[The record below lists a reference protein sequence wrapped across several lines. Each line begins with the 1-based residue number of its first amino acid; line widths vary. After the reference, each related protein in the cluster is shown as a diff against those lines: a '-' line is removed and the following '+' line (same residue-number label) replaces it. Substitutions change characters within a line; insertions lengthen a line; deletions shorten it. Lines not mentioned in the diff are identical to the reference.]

1 MTSTDLSTDRPAP
14 RIGVAIKFVPLRVE
28 VNPLTGAVS
37 ADDRLSGASPAD
49 EAALEYALR
58 LAGSWGRGWQVVV
71 ASVGDRRCE
80 AVLRDALAR
89 GASHATRVD
98 LPADA
103 ASPAVA
109 ACLAAALGDCDLVL
123 CGALSLN
130 RGSGSVPAFL
140 ADQMS
145 AAQALGLVSLTDL
158 GPGRLEVERRLDG
171 GRRERLEVSAP
182 GVLSV
187 EASGVRLRRAAL
199 PAVLRARTA
208 ALEVLP
214 SPVPYAQDPASGTRR
229 PYRPRPKRLPA
240 PAAALS
246 SRDRVLALTGALTE
260 RRAPAVLRTTDA
272 AAAADA
278 LLQFLRERNYVS

>member
-1 MTSTDLSTDRPAP
+1 MTSTELATAHPSPP
-14 RIGVAIKFVPLRVE
+14 QIGVAIKFVPLRVE

-58 LAGSWGRGWQVVV
+58 LAEGWGWDVVV

-89 GASHATRVD
+89 GATHATRVD

-123 CGALSLN
+123 CGALSLD

-158 GPGRLEVERRLDG
+158 GPGRLEAERRLDG
-171 GRRERLEVSAP
+171 GRRERLAVSAP

-199 PAVLRARTA
+199 PAVLQAQEA

-214 SPVPYAQDPASGTRR
+214 SPVPYVQDPASGTRR